1 MAIIKPDKQCNIHNL
16 RVDAGMSVVTST
28 GDVICGSAQYCINK
42 LWAGEKCWW
51 PALLSITEEPPKIF
65 FVVIRNFSY
74 QYLITNF
81 RLETEH
87 G

>member
-28 GDVICGSAQYCINK
+28 GEVTCGSVYCINK

-51 PALLSITEEPPKIF
+51 PAMLTITEEPIKIF
-65 FVVIRNFSY
+65 VV
-74 QYLITNF
+74 
-81 RLETEH
+81 
-87 G
+87 